1 MQLVFL
7 RVCVER
13 YELADDVLPRRFQPV
28 LRPAELG
35 PAQPI
40 RVFGSEPICKM
51 AQLRIFPVLVP

>member
-1 MQLVFL
+1 MQRVFL

-40 RVFGSEPICKM
+40 RVFGSEPICQM
-51 AQLRIFPVLVP
+51 A